1 MQAFQPMAGMIGAH
15 TENPGVRSPFHFGR
29 CCLCAGAAAGSSQ
42 EPVLVSSN
50 WPSGQYGAQ
59 PPAWSTWPTGHAQ
72 LTAGV
77 PTVATDSAAA
87 IRAVAE
93 PIAVAA
99 RRIRFEIGA
108 SWRFPTPVA
117 QHRV

>member
-1 MQAFQPMAGMIGAH
+1 MAGMIGAH
-15 TENPGVRSPFHFGR
+15 IANPGVRSPFHFGG
-29 CCLCAGAAAGSSQ
+29 CGGCTGAAAGSSQ
-42 EPVLVSSN
+42 EPDRVSST
-50 WPSGQYGAQ
+50 WPSWQLGAQ
-59 PPAWSTWPTGHAQ
+59 PPIWSTWPTGHAQ

-77 PTVATDSAAA
+77 PTVATANGAA
-87 IRAVAE
+87 IRAVTK

-99 RRIRFEIGA
+99 RRIRFEIAA